1 LGRRE
6 LIVLDTHAL
15 VWWVTGDDRLSSRA
29 RHVIEREQANG
40 ELLVSSIT
48 AWEIAML
55 VRRQR
60 LILSM
65 DVAEW
70 LAVASELD
78 ALTFV
83 PVDNEIAVRSTELPG
98 ELHKDPADRIIV
110 ATSRKFGAPLVTVD
124 EKLQDYRYVQTIW

>member
-1 LGRRE
+1 M
-6 LIVLDTHAL
+6 IVLDTHAL